1 MKAIVAM
8 AENRVIGY
16 EGKIPWY
23 LPEDLKFFKE
33 TTLGH
38 AIVMGRK
45 TYDSIGKPLPGRQ
58 NIILSRTM
66 TKHPGSEGI
75 TIVRSPEE
83 LLRLPKSADFFVIGG
98 AEIYKL
104 LLPYCDEIYV
114 THVHCAVVGDT
125 NFPEFEHSFNQGEQ
139 VLETPD
145 FRSVRYRRLA
155 P

>member
-8 AENRVIGY
+8 AENRIIGS
-16 EGKIPWY
+16 EGQIPWH
-23 LPEDLKFFKE
+23 LPEDLKFFKA

-38 AIVMGRK
+38 SIVMGRK

-66 TKHPGSEGI
+66 PKTDSI

-83 LLRLPKSADFFVIGG
+83 LVTLPNSPDFFVIGG

-104 LLPYCDEIYV
+104 LLPYCDELYI
-114 THVHCAVVGDT
+114 THVPCRVAGDT
-125 NFPEFEHSFNQGEQ
+125 FFPEFENAFDHGEQ
-139 VLETPD
+139 VFETPD
-145 FRSVRYRRLA
+145 FTTRRYRRIC
-155 P
+155 

>member
-8 AENRVIGY
+8 AANRVIGN
-16 EGKIPWY
+16 GNKIPWH
-23 LPEDLKFFKE
+23 LPEDLKFFKV

-66 TKHPGSEGI
+66 PETEGI
-75 TIVRSPEE
+75 TIIRSPEE
-83 LLRLPKSADFFVIGG
+83 LVTLLNSSDFFVIGG

-104 LLPYCDEIYV
+104 LLPYCDELYV
-114 THVHCAVVGDT
+114 THLPSVVSGDT
-125 NFPEFEHSFNQGEQ
+125 YFPEFEAAFDQGEQ
-139 VLETPD
+139 VFATPD
-145 FRSVRYRRLA
+145 FTTRRYRRIC
-155 P
+155 